1 MDKTKNKDQVK
12 NDQDNDY
19 LLLDDNT
26 DKSNENL
33 KTEVSIEDMAA
44 ELKETRDDLEHYR
57 KLYDDTFNKLK
68 YSLADFDNYR
78 KNIEKQNAL
87 RILSVKAD
95 ILSTVVNLREDFMRA
110 LDTLKH
116 HKVDISILEGLTN
129 ILKNIDL
136 FLEKENV
143 LEIKAL
149 NSVFDP
155 NFHEIIG
162 FSYVEDDAEENIITK
177 EIRKGY
183 LLNDRVLRPSLVEVS
198 KKIIKNIDNDN
209 KEDTKGDEVFSARI
223 TGAECFN
230 ITVILSFF

>member
-19 LLLDDNT
+19 LLLDDNA
-26 DKSNENL
+26 DESNQNL
-33 KTEVSIEDMAA
+33 KTELSIEDMAA

-87 RILSVKAD
+87 RMLSVKAD
-95 ILSTVVNLREDFMRA
+95 ILSTMVNLREDFVRA

-162 FSYVEDDAEENIITK
+162 FSYVEGDMEENIITR

-198 KKIIKNIDNDN
+198 KKIIKNIENDN
-209 KEDTKGDEVFSARI
+209 KEDTKGDEV
-223 TGAECFN
+223 
-230 ITVILSFF
+230 

>member
-12 NDQDNDY
+12 NDQDNDS
-19 LLLDDNT
+19 LLLDDNA
-26 DKSNENL
+26 DESNQNL
-33 KTEVSIEDMAA
+33 KTELSIEDIAA

-87 RILSVKAD
+87 RMLSVKAD
-95 ILSTVVNLREDFMRA
+95 ILSTMVNLREDFIRA

-149 NSVFDP
+149 NSAFDP

-162 FSYVEDDAEENIITK
+162 FSYVEGDVEENIITR

-209 KEDTKGDEVFSARI
+209 KEDTKGDEV
-223 TGAECFN
+223 
-230 ITVILSFF
+230 

>member
-19 LLLDDNT
+19 LLLDDDTN
-26 DKSNENL
+26 KPNQNL
-33 KTEVSIEDMAA
+33 ETELSIEDVTA

-95 ILSTVVNLREDFMRA
+95 ILSTVVNLREDFLRA

-209 KEDTKGDEVFSARI
+209 KEDTKGDEV
-223 TGAECFN
+223 
-230 ITVILSFF
+230 

>member
-12 NDQDNDY
+12 NDQNNDY

-26 DKSNENL
+26 NESNENL
-33 KTEVSIEDMAA
+33 KTDLSIEDMAA
-44 ELKETRDDLEHYR
+44 ELKETREDLEHYR

-209 KEDTKGDEVFSARI
+209 KEDTKGDEV
-223 TGAECFN
+223 
-230 ITVILSFF
+230 

>member
-26 DKSNENL
+26 NESNRNL
-33 KTEVSIEDMAA
+33 ETELSIEDVTA
-44 ELKETRDDLEHYR
+44 ELKETREDLEHYR

-87 RILSVKAD
+87 RVLSVKAD
-95 ILSTVVNLREDFMRA
+95 ILSTMVNFREDFVRA

-149 NSVFDP
+149 NNVFDP

-162 FSYVEDDAEENIITK
+162 FSRVEDDAEENIITK

-209 KEDTKGDEVFSARI
+209 KEDTKGDEV
-223 TGAECFN
+223 
-230 ITVILSFF
+230 

>member
-12 NDQDNDY
+12 NDQNNDY

-26 DKSNENL
+26 NESNENL
-33 KTEVSIEDMAA
+33 KTDLSIEDMAA

-162 FSYVEDDAEENIITK
+162 FSYVEDGAEENIITK

-209 KEDTKGDEVFSARI
+209 KEDTKGDEV
-223 TGAECFN
+223 
-230 ITVILSFF
+230 

>member
-26 DKSNENL
+26 NESNQNL
-33 KTEVSIEDMAA
+33 KTELSIEDMAA

-143 LEIKAL
+143 LEIRAL

-209 KEDTKGDEVFSARI
+209 KEDTKGDEV
-223 TGAECFN
+223 
-230 ITVILSFF
+230 

>member
-19 LLLDDNT
+19 VLLDDNA
-26 DKSNENL
+26 DESNQNL
-33 KTEVSIEDMAA
+33 KTELSIEDMAA

-87 RILSVKAD
+87 RMLSVKAD
-95 ILSTVVNLREDFMRA
+95 ILSTMVNLREDFIRA

-149 NSVFDP
+149 NSAFDP

-162 FSYVEDDAEENIITK
+162 FSYVEGDVEENIITR

-209 KEDTKGDEVFSARI
+209 KEDTKGDEV
-223 TGAECFN
+223 
-230 ITVILSFF
+230 

>member
-26 DKSNENL
+26 NESNRNL
-33 KTEVSIEDMAA
+33 ETELSIEDVTA
-44 ELKETRDDLEHYR
+44 ELKETREDLEHYR

-95 ILSTVVNLREDFMRA
+95 ILSTVVNFREDFVRA

-162 FSYVEDDAEENIITK
+162 FSYVEDDTEENIITK

-183 LLNDRVLRPSLVEVS
+183 LLGDRVLRPSLVEVS

-209 KEDTKGDEVFSARI
+209 KEDTKGDEV
-223 TGAECFN
+223 
-230 ITVILSFF
+230 

>member
-12 NDQDNDY
+12 NDKDNDY

-26 DKSNENL
+26 NESNQNL
-33 KTEVSIEDMAA
+33 ETELSIEDVTA

-149 NSVFDP
+149 NSNFDP

-183 LLNDRVLRPSLVEVS
+183 LLDDRVLRPSLVEVS
-198 KKIIKNIDNDN
+198 KKIIKNIDSNN
-209 KEDTKGDEVFSARI
+209 KEDTKGDEV
-223 TGAECFN
+223 
-230 ITVILSFF
+230 

>member
-12 NDQDNDY
+12 NDQDNDS
-19 LLLDDNT
+19 LLLDDNA
-26 DKSNENL
+26 DESNQNL
-33 KTEVSIEDMAA
+33 KTELSIEDMAA

-87 RILSVKAD
+87 RMLSVKAD
-95 ILSTVVNLREDFMRA
+95 ILSTMVNLREDFIRA

-143 LEIKAL
+143 IEIKAL

-162 FSYVEDDAEENIITK
+162 FSYVEGDVEENIITR

-209 KEDTKGDEVFSARI
+209 KEDTKGDEV
-223 TGAECFN
+223 
-230 ITVILSFF
+230 

>member
-26 DKSNENL
+26 DKSNQNL
-33 KTEVSIEDMAA
+33 KTELSIEDVTA

-95 ILSTVVNLREDFMRA
+95 MLSTVVNLREDFIRA

-116 HKVDISILEGLTN
+116 HKVDFSILEGMTN

-149 NSVFDP
+149 NSAFDP

-162 FSYVEDDAEENIITK
+162 FSYVEGDVEENIITR

-209 KEDTKGDEVFSARI
+209 KEDTKGDEV
-223 TGAECFN
+223 
-230 ITVILSFF
+230 

>member
-19 LLLDDNT
+19 LLLDDDTN
-26 DKSNENL
+26 KPNQNL
-33 KTEVSIEDMAA
+33 ETELSIEDVTA

-87 RILSVKAD
+87 RVLSVKAD

-116 HKVDISILEGLTN
+116 HKVDISILEGLMN

-149 NSVFDP
+149 NNVFDP

-209 KEDTKGDEVFSARI
+209 KEDTKGDEV
-223 TGAECFN
+223 
-230 ITVILSFF
+230 

>member
-26 DKSNENL
+26 NESNRNL
-33 KTEVSIEDMAA
+33 ETELSIEDVTA
-44 ELKETRDDLEHYR
+44 ELKETREDLEHYR

-87 RILSVKAD
+87 RVLSVKAD
-95 ILSTVVNLREDFMRA
+95 ILSTVVNLREDFLRA

-149 NSVFDP
+149 NNVFDP

-162 FSYVEDDAEENIITK
+162 FSYVEDDTEENIITK

-209 KEDTKGDEVFSARI
+209 KEDTKGDEV
-223 TGAECFN
+223 
-230 ITVILSFF
+230 

>member
-19 LLLDDNT
+19 LLLDDNANE
-26 DKSNENL
+26 SNQNL
-33 KTEVSIEDMAA
+33 ETELSIEDVTA

-95 ILSTVVNLREDFMRA
+95 ILSTVVNLREDFIRA

-162 FSYVEDDAEENIITK
+162 FSYVEDDAEENIITR

-209 KEDTKGDEVFSARI
+209 KEDTKGDEV
-223 TGAECFN
+223 
-230 ITVILSFF
+230 

>member
-1 MDKTKNKDQVK
+1 MEKTKNKDQVK

-26 DKSNENL
+26 NESNQNL
-33 KTEVSIEDMAA
+33 ETELSIEDVTA
-44 ELKETRDDLEHYR
+44 ELKETRDELEHYR

-95 ILSTVVNLREDFMRA
+95 ILSTVVNLREDFIRA

-143 LEIKAL
+143 LEIKGL

-162 FSYVEDDAEENIITK
+162 FSYVEDGAEENIITK

-209 KEDTKGDEVFSARI
+209 KEDTKGDEV
-223 TGAECFN
+223 
-230 ITVILSFF
+230 

>member
-26 DKSNENL
+26 DKSNQNL
-33 KTEVSIEDMAA
+33 KTDLSIEDMAA

-57 KLYDDTFNKLK
+57 KLYDETFNKLK

-95 ILSTVVNLREDFMRA
+95 ILSTVVNFREDFVRA

-116 HKVDISILEGLTN
+116 HKVDISILEGLMN

-149 NSVFDP
+149 NNVFDP

-209 KEDTKGDEVFSARI
+209 KEDTKGDEV
-223 TGAECFN
+223 
-230 ITVILSFF
+230 

>member
-26 DKSNENL
+26 DKSNQNL
-33 KTEVSIEDMAA
+33 KTDLSIEDMAA

-57 KLYDDTFNKLK
+57 KLYDETFNKLK

-87 RILSVKAD
+87 RVLSVKAD
-95 ILSTVVNLREDFMRA
+95 ILSTVVNFREDFIRA

-149 NSVFDP
+149 NNVFDP

-209 KEDTKGDEVFSARI
+209 KEDTKGDEV
-223 TGAECFN
+223 
-230 ITVILSFF
+230 

>member
-19 LLLDDNT
+19 LLLDENADE
-26 DKSNENL
+26 SNQNL
-33 KTEVSIEDMAA
+33 KTELSIEDMAA

-87 RILSVKAD
+87 RMLSVKAD
-95 ILSTVVNLREDFMRA
+95 ILSTMVNLREDFVRA

-116 HKVDISILEGLTN
+116 HKVDTSILEGLTN

-149 NSVFDP
+149 NSAFDP

-162 FSYVEDDAEENIITK
+162 FSYVEGDVEENIITR

-209 KEDTKGDEVFSARI
+209 KEDTKGDEV
-223 TGAECFN
+223 
-230 ITVILSFF
+230 

>member
-12 NDQDNDY
+12 NDQDDDY
-19 LLLDDNT
+19 LLLDDNA
-26 DKSNENL
+26 DESNQNL
-33 KTEVSIEDMAA
+33 KTELSIEDMAA

-87 RILSVKAD
+87 RMLSVKAD
-95 ILSTVVNLREDFMRA
+95 ILSTMVNLREDFVRA

-149 NSVFDP
+149 NSAFDP

-162 FSYVEDDAEENIITK
+162 FSYVEDDAKENIITK

-183 LLNDRVLRPSLVEVS
+183 LLNDRILRPSLVEVS

-209 KEDTKGDEVFSARI
+209 KEDTKGDEV
-223 TGAECFN
+223 
-230 ITVILSFF
+230 

>member
-26 DKSNENL
+26 DKSNQNL
-33 KTEVSIEDMAA
+33 ETELSIEDVTA

-95 ILSTVVNLREDFMRA
+95 MLSTVVNLREDFIRA

-116 HKVDISILEGLTN
+116 QKVDISILEGLTN
-129 ILKNIDL
+129 ILKNVDL

-162 FSYVEDDAEENIITK
+162 FSCVENDAKENIITK

-183 LLNDRVLRPSLVEVS
+183 LLNDRILRPSLVEVS

-209 KEDTKGDEVFSARI
+209 KEDTKGDEV
-223 TGAECFN
+223 
-230 ITVILSFF
+230 

>member
-26 DKSNENL
+26 DKSNQNL
-33 KTEVSIEDMAA
+33 KTDLSIEDMAA

-149 NSVFDP
+149 NNVFDP

-209 KEDTKGDEVFSARI
+209 KEDTKGDEV
-223 TGAECFN
+223 
-230 ITVILSFF
+230 

>member
-12 NDQDNDY
+12 NDQNNDY

-143 LEIKAL
+143 LEIRAL

-209 KEDTKGDEVFSARI
+209 KEDTKGDEV
-223 TGAECFN
+223 
-230 ITVILSFF
+230 

>member
-26 DKSNENL
+26 DKSNQNL
-33 KTEVSIEDMAA
+33 KTDLSIEDMAA

-87 RILSVKAD
+87 RVLSVKAD

-116 HKVDISILEGLTN
+116 HKVDISILEGLMN

-149 NSVFDP
+149 NNVFDP

-183 LLNDRVLRPSLVEVS
+183 LLGDRVLRPSLVEVS

-209 KEDTKGDEVFSARI
+209 KEDTKGDEV
-223 TGAECFN
+223 
-230 ITVILSFF
+230 

>member
-26 DKSNENL
+26 NESNRNL
-33 KTEVSIEDMAA
+33 ETELSIEDVTA
-44 ELKETRDDLEHYR
+44 ELKETREDLEHYR

-87 RILSVKAD
+87 RVLSVKAD
-95 ILSTVVNLREDFMRA
+95 ILSTVVNFREDFIRA

-116 HKVDISILEGLTN
+116 HKVDISIREGLTN

-162 FSYVEDDAEENIITK
+162 FSYVEDDAEENIITR

-209 KEDTKGDEVFSARI
+209 KEDTKGDEV
-223 TGAECFN
+223 
-230 ITVILSFF
+230 

>member
-19 LLLDDNT
+19 LLLDDNA
-26 DKSNENL
+26 DESNQNL
-33 KTEVSIEDMAA
+33 KTELSIEDMAA

-95 ILSTVVNLREDFMRA
+95 ILSTMVNLREDFVRA

-149 NSVFDP
+149 NSAFDP

-162 FSYVEDDAEENIITK
+162 FSYVEGDVEENIITR

-198 KKIIKNIDNDN
+198 KKIIKNIENDN
-209 KEDTKGDEVFSARI
+209 KEDTKGDEV
-223 TGAECFN
+223 
-230 ITVILSFF
+230 

>member
-1 MDKTKNKDQVK
+1 MDKTKNNDQVK
-12 NDQDNDY
+12 NDQDNDS
-19 LLLDDNT
+19 LLLDDNA
-26 DKSNENL
+26 DESNQNL
-33 KTEVSIEDMAA
+33 KTELSIEDMAA

-95 ILSTVVNLREDFMRA
+95 ILSTMVNLREDFIRA

-149 NSVFDP
+149 NSAFDP

-162 FSYVEDDAEENIITK
+162 FSYVEGDVEENIITR

-209 KEDTKGDEVFSARI
+209 KEDTKGDEV
-223 TGAECFN
+223 
-230 ITVILSFF
+230 

>member
-19 LLLDDNT
+19 VLLDDNA
-26 DKSNENL
+26 DESNQNL
-33 KTEVSIEDMAA
+33 KTELSIEDMAA

-87 RILSVKAD
+87 RMLSVKAD
-95 ILSTVVNLREDFMRA
+95 ILSTMVNLREDFVRA

-116 HKVDISILEGLTN
+116 HKVDTSILEGLTN

-149 NSVFDP
+149 NSAFDP

-162 FSYVEDDAEENIITK
+162 FSYVEGDVEENIITR

-209 KEDTKGDEVFSARI
+209 KEDTKGDEV
-223 TGAECFN
+223 
-230 ITVILSFF
+230 

>member
-26 DKSNENL
+26 NESNRNL
-33 KTEVSIEDMAA
+33 ETELSIEDVTA
-44 ELKETRDDLEHYR
+44 ELKETREDLEHYR

-87 RILSVKAD
+87 RVLSVKAD
-95 ILSTVVNLREDFMRA
+95 ILSTVVNFREDFVRA

-209 KEDTKGDEVFSARI
+209 KEDTKGDEV
-223 TGAECFN
+223 
-230 ITVILSFF
+230 

>member
-26 DKSNENL
+26 DKSNQKL
-33 KTEVSIEDMAA
+33 KTELSIEDVTA

-95 ILSTVVNLREDFMRA
+95 MLSTVVNLREDFIRA

-116 HKVDISILEGLTN
+116 HKVDFSILEGLTN

-143 LEIKAL
+143 LEIKGL

-198 KKIIKNIDNDN
+198 KKIINNIDNDN
-209 KEDTKGDEVFSARI
+209 KEDTKGDEV
-223 TGAECFN
+223 
-230 ITVILSFF
+230 

>member
-19 LLLDDNT
+19 LLLDDNA
-26 DKSNENL
+26 DESNQNL
-33 KTEVSIEDMAA
+33 KTELSIEDMAA
-44 ELKETRDDLEHYR
+44 ELKQTRDDLEHYR

-87 RILSVKAD
+87 RMLSVKAD
-95 ILSTVVNLREDFMRA
+95 ILSTMVNLREDFVRA

-149 NSVFDP
+149 NSAFDP

-162 FSYVEDDAEENIITK
+162 FSYVEGDVEENIITR

-198 KKIIKNIDNDN
+198 KKIIKNIENDN
-209 KEDTKGDEVFSARI
+209 KEDTKGDEV
-223 TGAECFN
+223 
-230 ITVILSFF
+230 

>member
-19 LLLDDNT
+19 LLLDDNA
-26 DKSNENL
+26 DESNQNL
-33 KTEVSIEDMAA
+33 KTELSIEDMAA
-44 ELKETRDDLEHYR
+44 ELKDTRDDLEHYR

-177 EIRKGY
+177 EIRRGY

-209 KEDTKGDEVFSARI
+209 KEDTKGDEV
-223 TGAECFN
+223 
-230 ITVILSFF
+230 

>member
-19 LLLDDNT
+19 LLLDDDTN
-26 DKSNENL
+26 KPNQNL
-33 KTEVSIEDMAA
+33 ETELSIEDVTA

-116 HKVDISILEGLTN
+116 HKVDISILEGLMN

-149 NSVFDP
+149 NNVFDP

-209 KEDTKGDEVFSARI
+209 KEDTKGDEV
-223 TGAECFN
+223 
-230 ITVILSFF
+230 

>member
-1 MDKTKNKDQVK
+1 MEKTKNKDQVK

-26 DKSNENL
+26 NESNQNL
-33 KTEVSIEDMAA
+33 ETELSIEDVTA
-44 ELKETRDDLEHYR
+44 ELKETRDELEHYR

-95 ILSTVVNLREDFMRA
+95 ILSTVVNLREDFIRA

-198 KKIIKNIDNDN
+198 KKIIKNIHNDN
-209 KEDTKGDEVFSARI
+209 KEDTKGDEV
-223 TGAECFN
+223 
-230 ITVILSFF
+230 

>member
-1 MDKTKNKDQVK
+1 MDKTKNEDQVK

-19 LLLDDNT
+19 LLLDDDTN
-26 DKSNENL
+26 KPNQNL
-33 KTEVSIEDMAA
+33 ETELSIEDVTA

-95 ILSTVVNLREDFMRA
+95 ILSTVVNLREDFLRA

-209 KEDTKGDEVFSARI
+209 KEDTKGDEV
-223 TGAECFN
+223 
-230 ITVILSFF
+230 

>member
-26 DKSNENL
+26 DKSNQNL
-33 KTEVSIEDMAA
+33 KTDLSIEDMAA

-87 RILSVKAD
+87 RVLSVKAD

-149 NSVFDP
+149 NNVFDP

-209 KEDTKGDEVFSARI
+209 KEDTKGDEV
-223 TGAECFN
+223 
-230 ITVILSFF
+230 

>member
-12 NDQDNDY
+12 NDQNNDY

-26 DKSNENL
+26 NESNENL

-209 KEDTKGDEVFSARI
+209 KEDTKGDEV
-223 TGAECFN
+223 
-230 ITVILSFF
+230 